1 QPQLSPPHGALHLRP
16 SAAAR
21 CPAARRGVP
30 PTLRRS
36 LLPNQPTH
44 TDFHTLS
51 LHDALPISFKANAL
65 VQGVPRHQQR
75 RSRRGA
81 DIERCT
87 IRQLRCALSERCET
101 CALSEPCETC
111 CALNERRGGECI
123 RPSRPQSRSRS
134 FISWITEARSH
145 CVLLSN
151 RILR

>member
-1 QPQLSPPHGALHLRP
+1 G
-16 SAAAR
+16 
-21 CPAARRGVP
+21 AARR
-30 PTLRRS
+30 RRS
-36 LLPNQPTH
+36 RR
-44 TDFHTLS
+44 S
-51 LHDALPISFKANAL
+51 GGAAGRRRSKRGGGAAASFKANAL

-87 IRQLRCALSERCET
+87 IRQLRCAVSERCET

-123 RPSRPQSRSRS
+123 RPSRPQSRSPS

-145 CVLLSN
+145 
-151 RILR
+151 